1 MSSSM
6 VLLELQGMYGE
17 VWVEGGTGFAYPV
30 HPSRAR

>member
-30 HPSRAR
+30 HLSRAR